1 MSNERHGCT
10 WTKKEDK
17 RLKALFND
25 HKSFAE
31 MGEALQRTW
40 FACKCRLIRLGLIEG
55 SCKNPKYGDTP
66 FEPFRVPNPEL
77 PANVVKILEAI
88 KNDMIENFH
97 DMKCSDGRKVEIT
110 MELPNEEDTSR
121 TFSDAELNI
130 VTDYFKTR
138 LAKLAVQKLD
148 TVCFQKGLDIS
159 RVEDIFKCEIGRI
172 NNMKKM
178 SVEERE
184 KVLTRIA

>member
-1 MSNERHGCT
+1 MSRENHGNS
-10 WTKKEDK
+10 WTRKDEKKLEDM
-17 RLKALFND
+17 LFEGASYEEMAKAL
-25 HKSFAE
+25 S
-31 MGEALQRTW
+31 RSW
-40 FACKCRLIRLGLIEG
+40 FACKCRLIKLKLI
-55 SCKNPKYGDTP
+55 P
-66 FEPFRVPNPEL
+66 FEPQSKKTNVERYDVPLRYVDHRKQQHRESVESL
-77 PANVVKILEAI
+77 IDFYI
-88 KNDMIENFH
+88 KKGFME
-97 DMKCSDGRKVEIT
+97 MPTVEVEI
-110 MELPNEEDTSR
+110 PDEEDTSR

-130 VTDYFKTR
+130 VIDYFKTR

>member
-1 MSNERHGCT
+1 MSKEKHGYE
-10 WTKKEDK
+10 WSKKDEAK
-17 RLKALFND
+17 L
-25 HKSFAE
+25 AE
-31 MGEALQRTW
+31 MLFAGASYDEMAKELGRSW
-40 FACKCRLIRLGLIEG
+40 FACKCRLIKLKLILFEQQPRKTNVEKYDVPLRYV
-55 SCKNPKYGDTP
+55 SLRTQQNP
-66 FEPFRVPNPEL
+66 PEL
-77 PANVVKILEAI
+77 IFSFDSFEEV
-88 KNDMIENFH
+88 D
-97 DMKCSDGRKVEIT
+97 
-110 MELPNEEDTSR
+110 EEDTSK

-178 SVEERE
+178 SIEERE
-184 KVLTRIA
+184 KVLIRIA